1 MALLKH
7 PLVVS
12 EPINCFFNG
21 LTDSEF
27 RVPARFSHLG
37 RIQKDEWVIAY
48 PPLFPAGKFQS
59 WIHFESLTDPRHRV
73 FHRTILFGTEIINL
87 ALMVCESRCLLVY
100 HVKDRVQTILHVK
113 VRLPLITIPEHPE
126 TGWVGYQL
134 PIKIEDMTVGVAFA
148 QD

>member
-1 MALLKH
+1 MITASA
-7 PLVVS
+7 VS
-12 EPINCFFNG
+12 QHFQPIDGSLNRLPNSQ
-21 LTDSEF
+21 LRT
-27 RVPARFSHLG
+27 PARFPHLA

-48 PPLFPAGKFQS
+48 PPLFSASKFQG
-59 WIHFESLTDPRHRV
+59 WIHFESPTDPRDRV
-73 FHRTILFGTEIINL
+73 FHRTILFGAEIINL
-87 ALMVCESRCLLVY
+87 ALMLCGSRCLLVY

-113 VRLPLITIPEHPE
+113 VRLPLVTIPEHPE

>member
-1 MALLKH
+1 MRGGFGGAH
-7 PLVVS
+7 VS
-12 EPINCFFNG
+12 PHVCLFRRNMGLSAFLPI
-21 LTDSEF
+21 T
-27 RVPARFSHLG
+27 
-37 RIQKDEWVIAY
+37 
-48 PPLFPAGKFQS
+48 PAGKFQS
-59 WIHFESLTDPRHRV
+59 WIHFESLTDPRDRV